1 MDTNTTSSSSG
12 ASQYLTPVAVLLGA
26 IIIAGAFY
34 FGNGTA
40 PTAATQN
47 TGDTQAA
54 AVVNIKDVKTS
65 GEPFI
70 GDKNAPVTMA
80 IWYDY
85 QCPFCKL
92 LDKNSM
98 PQLYSDYVKT
108 GKLRIVF
115 KDFAFLGPDSY
126 VDGLFSRAVWD
137 LYPNKFYTW
146 FQAMYKAQDGE
157 NTGFGDL
164 KSVEKLAKTIP
175 GLDVSKI
182 VANMNSKN
190 TEYKAVMS
198 ADRAEG
204 NKMGVR
210 GTPSMIIGKQLL
222 VGAQPY
228 DVIKAAIDAELKNSK
243 K

>member
-1 MDTNTTSSSSG
+1 MDTNTTSNDSDSG
-12 ASQYLTPVAVLLGA
+12 VSQYLTPIAVLLGA

-34 FGNGTA
+34 FGNGSA
-40 PTAATQN
+40 PATTTQN
-47 TGDTQAA
+47 TGNTQTATI
-54 AVVNIKDVKTS
+54 VNIKDIKTD

-80 IWYDY
+80 LWYDY
-85 QCPFCKL
+85 QCTFCKL
-92 LDKNSM
+92 FDINSM
-98 PQLYSDYVKT
+98 PKIYSEYIKT
-108 GKLRIVF
+108 GKLRVVF

-126 VDGLFSRAVWD
+126 IDGLFSRSVWD
-137 LYPNKFYTW
+137 LYPDKFYTW

-164 KSVEKLAKTIP
+164 QSIEKLAKTIP

-182 VANMNSKN
+182 IANMNSKKD
-190 TEYKAVMS
+190 EYKAVMS

-228 DVIKAAIDAELKNSK
+228 DVIKAAIDAELKN
-243 K
+243 